1 MALLLRLFQSGLGV
15 GSAVGKFLSTTPE
28 CPSCKVYKEW
38 LAEEIAKRD
47 YYESLLMERLTIGL
61 KDEVAE
67 PPLRTDDFTS
77 INRITT
83 LSAIRREARELRAQQ
98 FRTQSNAA
106 EIANPAGLTEAEKL
120 FEESLNGKE
129 SDEVREQA

>member
-28 CPSCKVYKEW
+28 CPTCKVYKEW
-38 LAEEIAKRD
+38 LEDERAKRD

-61 KDEVAE
+61 KDEVVE
-67 PPLRTDDFTS
+67 PPGLDDFTS

-83 LSAIRREARELRAQQ
+83 LSAIRREARDLRAQQ
-98 FRTQSNAA
+98 FRAQSNAA

-129 SDEVREQA
+129 SDEVRQQA